1 MNDIYI
7 SVENP
12 TTVQRPSP
20 KIRKDE
26 EFEIIP
32 FSGQN
37 DDTIDEQDISDRI
50 PYCFFLL
57 NFVIIHILPFIETS
71 HGYQN
76 INLVHQHMHFS
87 CFQSYQ

>member
-20 KIRKDE
+20 KNRKDE

-50 PYCFFLL
+50 PYCFF
-57 NFVIIHILPFIETS
+57 V
-71 HGYQN
+71 
-76 INLVHQHMHFS
+76 
-87 CFQSYQ
+87 